1 MYMAFVDVLR
11 KRLGAYHSE
20 YDRIVFG
27 LSLLGILTVTHL
39 FIQQGRD
46 FDRGCFGFSG
56 LEAGH
61 LAFDC
66 STVVSSGAGTFL
78 GLSNIT
84 WGLGFYLTI
93 ALLTFVL
100 FWGRVAWRP
109 VVHGAR
115 LAGLFGGI
123 LYAGYLVYVQVG
135 VIGALCALCLTSAVI
150 AGLLFGVQVAILAL
164 DDQSTET
171 TMTSRFFKRD
181 LTVYVY
187 LVAITAVLVGAD
199 LTYFNALAPA
209 HEERAASHQEQF
221 SGAACRLDTSKKPVG
236 NNGAPLIGFQD
247 IIKGPSDAP
256 VTVIEYF
263 EPNCPHCKTVHA
275 TLKKLDSEYEGQV
288 RFVDKPFPLRASS
301 LPEIQALYV
310 ANQEGKF
317 SEMLDA
323 QYARQSRS
331 GINQRDLQAI
341 ASEIDMNPDVLLSRI
356 EQNKY
361 REQII
366 AQRKKALSVGVDSTP
381 TVLVNGHF
389 LGTRSYECVSMFIDR
404 AKNGKLDASA
414 SSS

>member
-1 MYMAFVDVLR
+1 MRMAVVEVLR
-11 KRLGAYHSE
+11 KRLAVYHSR
-20 YDRIVFG
+20 YDKVLFG

-39 FIQQGRD
+39 SIQKGRD

-56 LEAGH
+56 LDAGQ

-93 ALLTFVL
+93 ALLTFAL
-100 FWGRVAWRP
+100 FRGRAAWRP
-109 VVHGAR
+109 VIHGAR
-115 LAGLFGGI
+115 LAGLIGGT

-135 VIGALCALCLTSAVI
+135 VIGALCLLCLTSALI
-150 AGLLFGVQVAILAL
+150 TGLLFGVQIAILVL
-164 DDQSTET
+164 DDQSIET

-209 HEERAASHQEQF
+209 QEERASSHKEQF
-221 SGAACRLDTSKKPVG
+221 SGAACRLDTSKKPVE

-263 EPNCPHCKTVHA
+263 DPNCPHCKTFHA
-275 TLKKLDSEYEGQV
+275 TMKKLVAEYKGQV
-288 RFVDKPFPLRASS
+288 RFVYKPFPLRASS

-317 SEMLDA
+317 TEMLDA

-331 GINQRDLQAI
+331 GISQRDLRAI

-366 AQRKKALSVGVDSTP
+366 AQRKKALSVGVNSTP

-389 LGTRSYECVSMFIDR
+389 LGTRSYECMSMFIDR
-404 AKNGKLDASA
+404 AKNGKLGASA